1 MPAERGGCATVQGL
15 VRGQG
20 GSAGVDALTAA
31 HLGSCAACRLRSQ
44 EYTRLARDLRAL
56 RGRPAA
62 ADPAFIESI
71 IRRIDD
77 ERDRRFRR
85 SWAIATV
92 AGGLTAAA
100 AAGVVTRAFRSRGAL
115 GALAG

>member
-1 MPAERGGCATVQGL
+1 MVQGL

-20 GSAGVDALTAA
+20 GSARVDALTAA
-31 HLGSCAACRLRSQ
+31 HLRSCAACRMRSQ
-44 EYTRLARDLRAL
+44 EYTWLARDLRSL
-56 RGRPAA
+56 RGLRAA
-62 ADPAFIESI
+62 DDPAFIESI
-71 IRRIDD
+71 IRRIDE
-77 ERDRRFRR
+77 ERDRRFLR

-100 AAGVVTRAFRSRGAL
+100 AAGVVTRAFRSRGGL